1 MTTHVLVVDDVPA
14 MAEQYAYDL
23 KRVGG
28 YQTTVAAN
36 GDEALDLLARE
47 PIDCVV
53 LDLEMPGIDG
63 FEVLRRLQQRGIDTP
78 VIVYTGTGNYER
90 CVQAVRLGAYGF
102 VDKAEPIERVVQE
115 IENAV
120 SRGRLVK
127 EVRSLRSRF
136 DGDTPLIGDS
146 VPMRS
151 LREAI
156 ARVAPLPSS
165 VLIVGESGT
174 GKELVARELH
184 RRGPLDSAR
193 SRSGAK
199 PPLVPVN
206 SAALPE
212 QLVESELFGHERG
225 AFTGADRLRR
235 GAFENAGA
243 GTLFLDEV
251 GELPLPAQAKLLR
264 VLEDRT
270 VMRVGGDRAI
280 QVAARVVAAT
290 NRDLEREV
298 DAGRFRQDL
307 YYRLNVHTLR
317 VPPLR
322 DRLSDVPAL
331 VEHLLR
337 TIASH
342 LAIRPKT
349 IAPDALAL
357 LGGYD
362 WRRNNVREL
371 RNCLERMM
379 IASDASVIGAADV
392 PPEVRGDEREEGT
405 DVTAAARDAQGA
417 EGAGRTANHSRRP
430 REKRLARH
438 AHGRSARPLGSFQPA
453 EDHAPPR
460 SEQGWTS
467 GHVAFDL
474 VSAGTRHSPPSRP
487 IPIPCFR
494 QLALPSR
501 VRSLSLPRSRWP
513 SACPEGS
520 RHGRPRLRGRPTKG
534 EGT

>member
-1 MTTHVLVVDDVPA
+1 MTTHVLVVDDVAA

-23 KRVGG
+23 KRVGR
-28 YQTTVAAN
+28 YSVMVAGG
-36 GDEALDLLARE
+36 GDQALDLLARE

-78 VIVYTGTGNYER
+78 VIVYTGTGSYDR

-127 EVRSLRSRF
+127 ELRSLQSRL
-136 DGDTPLIGDS
+136 DGETSLVGNSP
-146 VPMRS
+146 PMRS
-151 LREAI
+151 LRDAI
-156 ARVAPLPSS
+156 ARIAPIPSS

-184 RRGPLDSAR
+184 RLGP
-193 SRSGAK
+193 GEK
-199 PPLVPVN
+199 TPLVAVN

-225 AFTGADRLRR
+225 AFTGAERLRR
-235 GAFENAGA
+235 GAFENAGN
-243 GTLFLDEV
+243 GTLLLDEI

-264 VLEDRT
+264 VLEDRK

-280 QVAARVVAAT
+280 AITTRVVAAT

-298 DAGRFRQDL
+298 EAGRFRQDL
-307 YYRLNVHTLR
+307 FYRLNVHTLR

-322 DRLSDVPAL
+322 ERLADVPLL
-331 VEHLLR
+331 VEHLLG

-342 LAIRPKT
+342 LRVRPKA
-349 IAPDALAL
+349 IAPDAVAVLAS
-357 LGGYD
+357 YE
-362 WRRNNVREL
+362 WRKNNVREL

-379 IASDASVIGAADV
+379 IASDAAIITASDA
-392 PPEVRGDEREEGT
+392 PPEIRGEERDDASDPAAPPGT
-405 DVTAAARDAQGA
+405 LKALKAQAERQIVLGA
-417 EGAGRTANHSRRP
+417 LDKHDWQITRTAEALGLADHS
-430 REKRLARH
+430 
-438 AHGRSARPLGSFQPA
+438 
-453 EDHAPPR
+453 
-460 SEQGWTS
+460 
-467 GHVAFDL
+467 
-474 VSAGTRHSPPSRP
+474 
-487 IPIPCFR
+487 
-494 QLALPSR
+494 
-501 VRSLSLPRSRWP
+501 SLLKIMR
-513 SACPEGS
+513 
-520 RHGRPRLRGRPTKG
+520 RHGLSKSR
-534 EGT
+534 

>member
-1 MTTHVLVVDDVPA
+1 LHVEFHEMICVLVVDDVPA

-28 YQTTVAAN
+28 YHTIVADG

-53 LDLEMPGIDG
+53 LDLEMPGTDG
-63 FEVLRRLQQRGIDTP
+63 FEVLRRLHQRGIDTP
-78 VIVYTGTGNYER
+78 VIVYTGTGSYDR

-102 VDKAEPIERVVQE
+102 VDKVEPIERVVQE
-115 IENAV
+115 IDNAV
-120 SRGRLVK
+120 ARGRLVT
-127 EVRSLRSRF
+127 ELRTLRSRF
-136 DGDTPLIGDS
+136 DGETPLIGDS
-146 VPMRS
+146 APMRS
-151 LREAI
+151 LRDAI
-156 ARVAPLPSS
+156 ARLAPIPSS

-184 RRGPLDSAR
+184 RRGPLDAAR
-193 SRSGAK
+193 GRPDKA
-199 PPLVPVN
+199 PLVAVN

-264 VLEDRT
+264 VLEERK
-270 VMRVGGDRAI
+270 VMRIGGDRAI
-280 QVAARVVAAT
+280 QITARVVAAT

-298 DAGRFRQDL
+298 EAGRFRQDL

-322 DRLSDVPAL
+322 DRLSDIPAL
-331 VEHLLR
+331 VDHLLR
-337 TIASH
+337 LIASH
-342 LAIRPKT
+342 LGMRSKT

-357 LGGYD
+357 LAAYD

-371 RNCLERMM
+371 RNYLERMM
-379 IASDASVIGAADV
+379 IASDAAVIIATDV
-392 PPEVRGDEREEGT
+392 PPEIRGEDSDEAAEANGPPGT
-405 DVTAAARDAQGA
+405 LKALKAQAERQIVLGALEKHEWHVTRAAEALGLAD
-417 EGAGRTANHSRRP
+417 HS
-430 REKRLARH
+430 
-438 AHGRSARPLGSFQPA
+438 
-453 EDHAPPR
+453 
-460 SEQGWTS
+460 
-467 GHVAFDL
+467 
-474 VSAGTRHSPPSRP
+474 
-487 IPIPCFR
+487 
-494 QLALPSR
+494 
-501 VRSLSLPRSRWP
+501 SLLKIMR
-513 SACPEGS
+513 
-520 RHGRPRLRGRPTKG
+520 RHGLSKG
-534 EGT
+534 AHRDH